1 MTLGEPLRPLASE
14 LGYDLVKISA
24 VLNHAKSGVTAGYVQ
39 GTVGSLKRTLE
50 DIERMVLRS
59 FEVPSSGSLD

>member
-1 MTLGEPLRPLASE
+1 
-14 LGYDLVKISA
+14 VKISA

-39 GTVGSLKRTLE
+39 GTGGSLKRTLK